1 MARASSVILTPAE
14 KKLAVNNAKEAA
26 KLAKTA
32 HASLAKD
39 RAALDKAHA
48 ANLKELEKNY
58 KAAVATATKTYAAT
72 AKESDKALKAAAIAL
87 TKADADDGA
96 STLFGHA
103 ADRLLALGFI
113 GNFKGQVVLTGF
125 LFPLFDAMVG
135 GFVERLVK
143 LATHIKHDSRLGCH
157 GVETDA

>member
-32 HASLAKD
+32 HASLTKD

-58 KAAVATATKTYAAT
+58 KAAVTAATKTYAAT

-87 TKADADDGA
+87 TKADAD
-96 STLFGHA
+96 
-103 ADRLLALGFI
+103 
-113 GNFKGQVVLTGF
+113 VLK
-125 LFPLFDAMVG
+125 
-135 GFVERLVK
+135 LVPTVAPTTK
-143 LATHIKHDSRLGCH
+143 LAATADAVAEKA
-157 GVETDA
+157 VPTETA